1 MPCWFSQIGHAFPA
15 EENEMP
21 EAADIVDAQI
31 KAFQGRDLEGFL
43 ACYSANAVV
52 KDADGNVMMSG
63 LDSLRRMYAQL
74 FRDSPRLAVQIPNR
88 MAVSEYVID
97 EERIEGFNLAGYPPA
112 IHAVAV
118 YRITDETIHEVTLL
132 T

>member
-1 MPCWFSQIGHAFPA
+1 
-15 EENEMP
+15 MP
-21 EAADIVDAQI
+21 EAADIVDVQI

-43 ACYSANAVV
+43 ACYSANTVI

-88 MAVSEYVID
+88 MTVSEYVLD
-97 EERIEGFNLAGYPPA
+97 EERIEGFNLAGYPPT

-118 YRITDETIHEVTLL
+118 YRITDGTIHEVTLL

>member
-1 MPCWFSQIGHAFPA
+1 MPGAT
-15 EENEMP
+15 
-21 EAADIVDAQI
+21 DIVDAQI

-43 ACYSANAVV
+43 TCYSANAVI

-88 MAVSEYVID
+88 MVVRDYVID
-97 EERIEGFNLAGYPPA
+97 EERIEGFNLTGFPPA

-118 YRITDETIHEVTLL
+118 YRVTDGAIHEVTLL

>member
-1 MPCWFSQIGHAFPA
+1 
-15 EENEMP
+15 MP
-21 EAADIVDAQI
+21 EGADIVDAQI

-43 ACYSANAVV
+43 ACYSANAVI

-74 FRDSPRLAVQIPNR
+74 FRDSPCLALQIPNR

-97 EERIEGFNLAGYPPA
+97 EKCIEGFNLAGYPST

-118 YRITDETIHEVTLL
+118 YRITDGTIQEVTLL

>member
-1 MPCWFSQIGHAFPA
+1 
-15 EENEMP
+15 MP
-21 EAADIVDAQI
+21 ETADIVDAQV
-31 KAFQGRDLEGFL
+31 KAFQGRDLESFL
-43 ACYSANAVV
+43 ACYSANAVI
-52 KDADGNVMMSG
+52 KDADGNVIVSG

-97 EERIEGFNLAGYPPA
+97 EERIEGFNMAGFPPA

-118 YRITDETIHEVTLL
+118 YRITDGTIHEVTLL

>member
-1 MPCWFSQIGHAFPA
+1 
-15 EENEMP
+15 MP
-21 EAADIVDAQI
+21 EETDIVDAQI

-43 ACYSANAVV
+43 ACYSANAVI
-52 KDADGNVMMSG
+52 KDADGNAMMSG

-74 FRDSPRLAVQIPNR
+74 FHDSPRLAVQIPNR
-88 MAVSEYVID
+88 IAVRDFVVD

-118 YRITDETIHEVTLL
+118 YRIAGGTIREVTLL
-132 T
+132 I